1 MEQPEGFV
9 DPEHPEW
16 VCEIIRSL
24 YGLKQS
30 PRQWNAKLHE
40 FLLSVGLTQSSY
52 DPSIYY
58 VKEDVYL
65 KGLIVVHVDD
75 LAITGE
81 DTFIENFIKKLKAT
95 FEVSRCGA
103 CNGTPLLIMRQ
114 VRIQGRFHLKRT

>member
-58 VKEDVYL
+58 VKEDVSL

-95 FEVSRCGA
+95 FEVSRDE
-103 CNGTPLLIMRQ
+103 TLSHFLS
-114 VRIQGRFHLKRT
+114 L